1 MENRT
6 RVAAMAFAIV
16 ATAAALTV
24 FGLWWRQRL
33 PVVQAPEPSAS
44 RPVASVA
51 VPPPTPAASAPTV
64 RYPIEAAAS
73 EPPAKAATDAAAAL
87 DELFGHKAAQS
98 MFQAEDFA
106 RRFVATIDN
115 LGRAQAPTRMWP
127 MNPTAGRFI
136 VDAHGEA
143 AISADNGLRY
153 TPYVLLIETVDLRR
167 AVALYAQIYP
177 QFQQAY
183 QDLGYPNRYFND
195 RFVEVIDLL
204 LVTPDLDTAPKV
216 HLPAINSPVQ
226 PPRPWVLYEFDDPAL
241 ESLASGQKILL
252 RMGAVNER
260 RVKAKLGE
268 LRRLLTSG
276 NPPR

>member
-1 MENRT
+1 M
-6 RVAAMAFAIV
+6 AAAAFAVVVI
-16 ATAAALTV
+16 AAALTA
-24 FGLWWRQRL
+24 FGLWWRQRV
-33 PVVQAPEPSAS
+33 PAVQAPEPAAS
-44 RPVASVA
+44 RPVASNA
-51 VPPPTPAASAPTV
+51 APAPTQTASAPV

-73 EPPAKAATDAAAAL
+73 EPSTVGSDSAAAL
-87 DELFGHKAAQS
+87 DELFGHKTVQS
-98 MFQAEDFA
+98 MFQAEDFV
-106 RRFVATIDN
+106 RRFVATIDS
-115 LGRAQAPTRMWP
+115 LGRAHAPTRMWP
-127 MNPTAGRFI
+127 MNPAAGRFI

-143 AISADNGLRY
+143 AIGADNGLRY

-167 AVALYAQIYP
+167 AVALYAQLYP

-195 RFVEVIDLL
+195 RFVEVIDQLL
-204 LVTPDLDTAPKV
+204 ATPDPDTVPKV

-241 ESLASGQKILL
+241 ESLSSGQKILL
-252 RMGAVNER
+252 RMGALNEL

-276 NPPR
+276 NPSR